1 MRDVGH
7 LEEERQGTVYVATTR
22 ATLGLIFIEHDVN
35 FFARHFQIHAALQT
49 GEDGSDLAPRAVKS
63 FGSKLPAA
71 IDPVHGR
78 LVQLRDLPILCELK
92 SKHSQLR
99 ARLPSIL
106 SLCPELNVRLG
117 SSGAETHRSLAEW
130 RSSVAPF
137 LVEKPSARPVLKTLT
152 VVNQAVSSNAS
163 DLLRRLLAQDDQVSV
178 VLWWLSLEKIFCLLM
193 VHSLSFLFFCLALCS
208 RRVSLAAGQD

>member
-78 LVQLRDLPILCELK
+78 LVQLRDLPTLCDLK

-117 SSGAETHRSLAEW
+117 SSGDETHRSLAEW

-163 DLLRRLLAQDDQVSV
+163 DLLRKLLAQDEVSV
-178 VLWWLSLEKIFCLLM
+178 VLWWLSLKKIFACSSFTASVSYSFALL
-193 VHSLSFLFFCLALCS
+193 CALAEFH
-208 RRVSLAAGQD
+208 